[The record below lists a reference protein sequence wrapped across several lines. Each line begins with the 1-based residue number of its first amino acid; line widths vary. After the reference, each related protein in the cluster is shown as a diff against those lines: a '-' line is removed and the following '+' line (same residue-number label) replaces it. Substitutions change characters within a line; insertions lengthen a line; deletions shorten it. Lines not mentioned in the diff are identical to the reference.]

1 MTVRSSEQAGRSTDQ
16 AGTSTDE
23 IGTDRHAT
31 TWAVVVLHHP
41 DADLCRAQWESL
53 VDQVDGVIYVDN
65 GAGAG
70 VLAGTAG
77 VLAGTG
83 GMPTAS
89 TGPAVSEQP
98 SRPVVEVTSGHGNLG
113 VAGGVN
119 LGVKRAMARGASRV
133 LLLDQDSVPAPGM
146 VKVLGDILDS
156 DARIAGAGP
165 SIKDALEDRTEHFVR
180 LRLPTN
186 LRIPAGSQSHPF
198 DVDFLIT
205 SGSLLRCGLIGSIGG
220 MDERL
225 FIDSVDFEWSF
236 RAKAA
241 GYRLVAT
248 FATYLEHRR
257 GDSIRRIGPLPIRLH
272 SAARLYYMYRNRVRL
287 YFRPYVPVEWKA
299 HDIVRMILKAILILL
314 FVPRRKTHLGGI
326 VRGGLAGLR
335 RGLAE
340 RGESTDSL
348 ALLSGLHPATALPP
362 YSVLISVYAGDRPDW
377 LDVALRSLR
386 DQTLPAAEVVVVED
400 GDLGPELSATLDRWS
415 DELPI
420 QRLPLATNQGLS
432 KALQAGLGK
441 CRYEIVGR
449 MDADDYSEPDRFE
462 AQVGALVG
470 RPEVSVL
477 GGHAAEFEDDPEACY
492 GVRRVPVGATRVA
505 RSARWRCPVNH
516 PSVVFRRPDV
526 LAAGGYEGFVGIE
539 DYYLWARMLTAGLAI
554 DNLDRIVVRLRA
566 GQALRRR
573 RGGWQYARQ
582 ETALFRSFVAMGFMG
597 WPQAV
602 AGLALRVP
610 LRVVPGPARVL
621 AYRTVLRKRIVDA
634 TEPPERL
641 DAPAG

>member
-1 MTVRSSEQAGRSTDQ
+1 MGAHR
-16 AGTSTDE
+16 
-23 IGTDRHAT
+23 T

-41 DADLCRAQWESL
+41 DVDLCRSQWESL

-70 VLAGTAG
+70 VLTGAGIEG
-77 VLAGTG
+77 K
-83 GMPTAS
+83 PT
-89 TGPAVSEQP
+89 
-98 SRPVVEVTSGHGNLG
+98 VEVTSGHGNLG

-119 LGVKRAMARGASRV
+119 LGVSRAVSRGAETV
-133 LLLDQDSVPAPGM
+133 LLLDQDSVPAPEM
-146 VKVLGDILDS
+146 VKVLGEILDS
-156 DARIAGAGP
+156 DDSVAGAGP
-165 SIKDALEDRTEHFVR
+165 SIRDALEDRTEYFVR
-180 LRLPTN
+180 FHLPTN
-186 LRIPAGSQSHPF
+186 LRITQDSASGPF

-205 SGSLLRCGLIGSIGG
+205 SGSLLRSEVIGSVGG

-236 RAKAA
+236 RTKAA

-248 FATYLEHRR
+248 FGTYLEHRR
-257 GDSIRRIGPLPIRLH
+257 GDSIRRVGPLPIRLH

-299 HDIVRMILKAILILL
+299 HDVARMLAKAVLFLL
-314 FVPRRKTHLGGI
+314 FVPQRKTHLGGI
-326 VRGGLAGLR
+326 IRGGLAGLR

-340 RGESTDSL
+340 RGEGTDTL
-348 ALLSGLHPATALPP
+348 ALLSGMHAGRPLPP
-362 YSVLISVYAGDRPDW
+362 YSVLMSVYAGDRPDW

-386 DQTLPAAEVVVVED
+386 DQTLPPTEVVVVED
-400 GDLGPELSATLDRWS
+400 GEIGPDLAATLDRWA

-420 QRLPLATNQGLS
+420 QRLALPTNEGLS
-432 KALQAGLGK
+432 KALQAGLAK
-441 CRYEIVGR
+441 CRFEIVGR

-462 AQVGALVG
+462 TQVGALIS

-492 GVRRVPVGATRVA
+492 GVRRVPVGIRRVA
-505 RSARWRCPVNH
+505 HSARWRCPVNH
-516 PSVVFRRPDV
+516 PSVVFRRDDV
-526 LAAGGYEGFVGIE
+526 IAAGGYEGFVGIE
-539 DYYLWARMLTAGLAI
+539 DYYLWARMLTAGQAI

-582 ETALFRSFVAMGFMG
+582 ETALFRSFVSMGFMNR
-597 WPQAV
+597 PQAA

-634 TEPPERL
+634 TEPP
-641 DAPAG
+641 A